1 MFINGIQN
9 TRPPNDDM
17 AFRCCYLNFRLKIP
31 NELFLCLILSLGH
44 SPLPMMSFSGAG
56 RSRVNPGSVV
66 ILLSLVDFNHRLGA
80 HMIRSHSW
88 RLDVSGH

>member
-1 MFINGIQN
+1 
-9 TRPPNDDM
+9 
-17 AFRCCYLNFRLKIP
+17 
-31 NELFLCLILSLGH
+31 
-44 SPLPMMSFSGAG
+44 MMNFSGAG

-66 ILLSLVDFNHRLGA
+66 ILLSLVDYNHRLAA